1 MEAHIIA
8 YESMGTSWQV
18 HIWDEA
24 SLEGLEAL
32 KKDILKQS
40 EEFNQTYSRFLRDSF
55 VSKLSEMTGVVEVPA
70 DLVAMLEIYTKL
82 NQVTQGKVNPLI
94 GFSISDLGYD
104 SDYSLKR
111 KETIRSTPDLTS
123 TIQIIDETHI
133 EIKEKALLDLG
144 ALGKGYFVE
153 KIKELLL
160 NRGYKQFLVDGSGD
174 CAYVGNGKTARIG
187 LEDPADSK
195 KVIGVLEIY
204 SGAVCASANNRRK
217 WGEVSHTIDPVT
229 LESPT
234 EIIATW
240 VWAENAA
247 AADGVATALFMCD
260 PETLLKDFKFEY
272 CIMNKE
278 RKIKRSSNFLAELF

>member
-1 MEAHIIA
+1 MEPHIIA

-18 HIWDEA
+18 HIWDEV
-24 SLEGLEAL
+24 SLENLEAL
-32 KKDILKQS
+32 KKEIQKQS

-55 VSKLSEMTGVVEVPA
+55 ISSISERTGVIEVPA
-70 DLVAMLEIYTKL
+70 DLIEMLEIYKKL
-82 NQVTQGKVNPLI
+82 NQATQGKVNPLI
-94 GFSISDLGYD
+94 GFTISDLGYD
-104 SDYSLKR
+104 SEYSLKR
-111 KETIRSTPDLTS
+111 KDIVRPTPDFNS
-123 TIQIIDETHI
+123 TIQILDSTHI
-133 EIKEKALLDLG
+133 EIKQKALLDLG

-153 KIKELLL
+153 KIKELLIV
-160 NRGYKQFLVDGSGD
+160 RGYKQFLVDGSGD

-195 KVIGVLEIY
+195 KVIGVLEIQ

-229 LESPT
+229 LKSPT

-247 AADGVATALFMCD
+247 VADGLATALFMSD
-260 PETLLKDFKFEY
+260 PEPLLKDFKFEY

-278 RKIKRSSNFLAELF
+278 RKIKRSANFLAELF